1 MSAQAEKDK
10 AEGLQQENA
19 MISRKAEASKAVS
32 DLEQQLAEKRRW
44 ESVQGREPRKM
55 KRDCEK
61 REKGYKSRRARP
73 KGCLGQGPARPGRGY
88 YAMDGQEEESS

>member
-1 MSAQAEKDK
+1 MSTQAEKDK

-44 ESVQGREPRKM
+44 EASRDDAT
-55 KRDCEK
+55 KRRGTAKKEK
-61 REKGYKSRRARP
+61 KI
-73 KGCLGQGPARPGRGY
+73 
-88 YAMDGQEEESS
+88 